1 MQHMEIKKK
10 SSYYFDESHRR
21 VEPKNTS
28 PDSAAED
35 ACEAHNH
42 FWSRLSCQMDKIR
55 VDHESGQVVLLE
67 VLNLAIPGLHRQGTS
82 RLLRKVLEKY
92 DGTPPTKLRIN
103 SSGNPNIVGTLEACL
118 YLLDHFPGWKW
129 DKWRNESAVEFQEF
143 KNNLTKHVS
152 NSCTSPERTSPEPKS
167 TTSPT
172 FTPITTLMK
181 TGESDDE
188 SEDEVFTASELLQKH
203 LQAANIFGR
212 VRVNEES
219 KMVSVIDIIQ
229 LMCPGVDPSY
239 AGRMLTRL
247 VEEIDGGTVSGEK
260 VTGESPSDLRS
271 RITSIK
277 INGKGHATPV
287 TDAKTIV
294 EIMWMLPSKAA
305 RAFRRKSAGII
316 CQVLG
321 GDMSLC
327 DEIEE
332 RHHRLESSDEGRRFK
347 EFMTEENS
355 AKKPRFGPSW
365 LELASVEQKEAYVS
379 TEVNKSLAEGE
390 KNIAEAKKSTFFT
403 EMERTKSYIEAL
415 KMIGHFDDRDKLE
428 VADRIKDY
436 HRRIDGSQV
445 GSQLPTIQAPTST
458 ETSIQTAHSS
468 SQLQRSNTID
478 PSTGL
483 RLATPKCPLNVRG
496 SETSIPL
503 EAGKLNVRVGDRS
516 GPVGKEI
523 KRLYGIRYGA
533 DAARD
538 IPKRTT
544 IFRGK
549 PFNENTYYIRDSDLI
564 QRAICNICGS

>member
-1 MQHMEIKKK
+1 
-10 SSYYFDESHRR
+10 
-21 VEPKNTS
+21 
-28 PDSAAED
+28 
-35 ACEAHNH
+35 
-42 FWSRLSCQMDKIR
+42 MDKIR

-118 YLLDHFPGWKW
+118 YLLDNIPGWKW
-129 DKWRNESAVEFQEF
+129 DKWRDESAVEFQEF
-143 KNNLTKHVS
+143 KDNLTKHVS
-152 NSCTSPERTSPEPKS
+152 SISSTNSS
-167 TTSPT
+167 TTKETPT
-172 FTPITTLMK
+172 IAPITALMTSK
-181 TGESDDE
+181 KMGE
-188 SEDEVFTASELLQKH
+188 SEDESEAEIYNTAELLQKH
-203 LQAANIFGR
+203 FQAANIFGR

-219 KMVSVIDIIQ
+219 KMLSVIDIIQ

-247 VEEIDGGTVSGEK
+247 VEEIDEKTVGSEK
-260 VTGESPSDLRS
+260 VTGESPSTLRS
-271 RITSIK
+271 RITYIN
-277 INGKGHATPV
+277 INGKGHVTPV
-287 TDAKTIV
+287 ADAKTVI

-305 RAFRRKSAGII
+305 RAFRRKSAGVI

-332 RHHRLESSDEGRRFK
+332 RHYRLESCDEGRRFK
-347 EFMTEENS
+347 KFMTDSDDDTS

-365 LELASVEQKEAYVS
+365 FEHGSLEEKKAYVS
-379 TEVNKSLAEGE
+379 
-390 KNIAEAKKSTFFT
+390 AEAKKSTFIT
-403 EMERTKSYIEAL
+403 EMERTKSYIDVL

-436 HRRIDGSQV
+436 YRRLDGSQ
-445 GSQLPTIQAPTST
+445 LAKIEAP
-458 ETSIQTAHSS
+458 TSIQTAHSA

-483 RLATPKCPLNVRG
+483 PLATPKCPLSVRG

-516 GPVGKEI
+516 GLVGKEM
-523 KRLYGIRYGA
+523 KRLYGIRYGT

-564 QRAICNICGS
+564 QRAIRNICGC